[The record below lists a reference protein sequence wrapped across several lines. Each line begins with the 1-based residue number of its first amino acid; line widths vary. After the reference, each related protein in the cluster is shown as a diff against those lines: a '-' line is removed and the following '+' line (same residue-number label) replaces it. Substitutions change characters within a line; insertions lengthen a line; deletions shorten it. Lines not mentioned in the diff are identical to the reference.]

1 VFAATVY
8 ETEHPLVRIHPETGE
23 RTLLLGTFAQK
34 LVGFNKDDSARLI
47 AIFQDHITR
56 PENTARWHWSLGDV
70 AIWDNRA
77 TQHYGIG
84 DFTEARELHRVTI
97 DGDVPLGADGRH
109 SIVRRKDVRAPELQH
124 AAG

>member
-1 VFAATVY
+1 
-8 ETEHPLVRIHPETGE
+8 
-23 RTLLLGTFAQK
+23 
-34 LVGFNKDDSARLI
+34 
-47 AIFQDHITR
+47 
-56 PENTARWHWSLGDV
+56 V

-109 SIVRRKDVRAPELQH
+109 SVTRRKEVRTPDLKV
-124 AAG
+124 AAE